1 MDVDTSPIARP
12 QQIDEKPEVSD
23 QELVQCL
30 ESSPYFSEFKT
41 WKPLGQ
47 YFADITIDQL
57 H

>member
-1 MDVDTSPIARP
+1 MDVDTSPIAQP
-12 QQIDEKPEVSD
+12 QQIDEKPKVSD
-23 QELVQCL
+23 QELVLCL

>member
-1 MDVDTSPIARP
+1 MDVDTSPIAQP
-12 QQIDEKPEVSD
+12 QQIDEKPKVSD
-23 QELVQCL
+23 QELVLCL
-30 ESSPYFSEFKT
+30 ESSQYFSEFKT